1 MDDVIEI
8 LEIVDDAEY
17 NQKRM
22 YWKRKRLSPIVYI
35 ESDFLFK
42 LTYRFTKENVEKIAT
57 ELSPFLNLSTS
68 NRGNP
73 FTAVEVVCSGLEIL
87 GGVTSSGQRERVVVQ
102 GYHLH
107 IKTCTGTDVNIKL
120 LFL

>member
-1 MDDVIEI
+1 MLSTI
-8 LEIVDDAEY
+8 
-17 NQKRM
+17 
-22 YWKRKRLSPIVYI
+22 RKECIGKGKDSVPSCTYI

-42 LTYRFTKENVEKIAT
+42 LTYRFTKENVEKITT
-57 ELSPFLNLSTS
+57 ELSLFLNLFTS

-87 GGVTSSGQRERVVVQ
+87 GGGFTSSGQRERVVVQ

>member
-1 MDDVIEI
+1 MDDVIKI
-8 LEIVDDAEY
+8 LEIVYDAEY

-22 YWKRKRLSPIVYI
+22 YCKRKRLSPIVYI

-42 LTYRFTKENVEKIAT
+42 LTYRFTKENVEIIAT

-73 FTAVEVVCSGLEIL
+73 FTAVG
-87 GGVTSSGQRERVVVQ
+87 
-102 GYHLH
+102 
-107 IKTCTGTDVNIKL
+107 
-120 LFL
+120 

>member
-22 YWKRKRLSPIVYI
+22 YWKRKRLNPIVYI
-35 ESDFLFK
+35 ENYFLFK

-57 ELSPFLNLSTS
+57 ELNLSLISPPATGGTPLRLWARNS
-68 NRGNP
+68 RG
-73 FTAVEVVCSGLEIL
+73 
-87 GGVTSSGQRERVVVQ
+87 
-102 GYHLH
+102 
-107 IKTCTGTDVNIKL
+107 
-120 LFL
+120 

>member
-1 MDDVIEI
+1 MLSTI
-8 LEIVDDAEY
+8 
-17 NQKRM
+17 
-22 YWKRKRLSPIVYI
+22 RKECIGKEKDSVPSCTYI

-87 GGVTSSGQRERVVVQ
+87 GGGSQFTSSRQRERVVVQ